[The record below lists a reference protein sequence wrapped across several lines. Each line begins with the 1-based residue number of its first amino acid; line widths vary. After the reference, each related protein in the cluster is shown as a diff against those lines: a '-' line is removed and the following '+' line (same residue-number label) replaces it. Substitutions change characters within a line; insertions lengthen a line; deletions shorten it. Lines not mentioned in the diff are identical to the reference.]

1 MGKVFINEE
10 TLTNIGNAIREKT
23 GKTDLIP
30 TTNMAAEIALIQA
43 GGGTGGEDTLSLML
57 TNSLQEFNSDT
68 VEQIKNYA
76 FYKNEGLRKVNLP
89 NCSKIGGNC
98 FSYNTSLEE
107 VYFDNLITISGD
119 VSSAFCFENCYELT
133 IVHMPKLTEVK
144 AFSTFAGCSKLSK
157 IELPSLQ
164 ILNKYFFRDCTSLNT
179 FILSG
184 NTVASMTAAATD
196 VFKNTPIIQGTGYV
210 YVPSALL
217 DQYKTATNWAAIADQ
232 IRAIEDYPEI
242 YNN

>member
-1 MGKVFINEE
+1 MSKVFINEE

-43 GGGTGGEDTLSLML
+43 GDGTGENTLELVLNHSLKEL
-57 TNSLQEFNSDT
+57 HSEKISKLES
-68 VEQIKNYA
+68 YA
-76 FYKNEGLRKVNLP
+76 FYQNGGLEKVNLP
-89 NCSKIGGNC
+89 NCSKIGGYC
-98 FSYNTSLEE
+98 FYSNSALKE
-107 VYFDNLITISGD
+107 VYFDNLTKILGNMN
-119 VSSAFCFENCYELT
+119 SACCFQYCRQLT
-133 IVHMPKLTEVK
+133 TVHMPKLVQATSN
-144 AFSTFAGCSKLSK
+144 ATFSGCSQLSK

-164 ILNKYFFRDCTSLNT
+164 SLSKYFFQNCSLLNT

-184 NTVASMTAAATD
+184 NTVCSMVAAATD
-196 VFKNTPIIQGTGYV
+196 TFANTPILQGTGYV
-210 YVPSALL
+210 YVPAALL